1 MPIIPLS
8 DGSYGSISDGPI
20 WLPCDIWNIGSKGE
34 YCPEDFPCI
43 YNKLKM
49 VNPHLFSVAKRNPY
63 SKEEIKADIVMQML
77 LKIGA
82 QQLSAHEV
90 IRSHVLVGLTEKNSA
105 EDRELMVEYLS
116 FIMLHIQFDCV
127 RCQSERT
134 EIILELQKKPVLLT
148 NRGYSCPL
156 TEPVHFGKEYGN
168 PLDIAMLLDVVDV
181 SWVVV
186 DPCYLKHPVTQL
198 VPSGLLKW
206 RSFLLDLGVTD
217 FVKVTCNEKNAN
229 IISEAAM
236 IDISINLTASYVRD
250 WESPELVHLL
260 SIFSS
265 KGYRAKCMFLL
276 EVLDKL
282 WDDVYHSQAISLII
296 SKSDGT
302 KKPIVSSFMKCIQ
315 KFSWIPSTLDKELHQ
330 PESVFYDCEQ
340 VQSIL
345 GIKGPYACPQV
356 NSKLL
361 VKDIGFKVEVSIDDA
376 VEVLRQWRVSGSP
389 FVGCTAQMLKFYTFI
404 ANGIASSSLKVIQEL
419 ISDRFIFVP
428 FLSSCKHIDSVSGM
442 FILAKEAYW
451 QDPTGC
457 VDRMNELINLSYSIQ
472 GRIIF
477 FAQHWL
483 MPTQVFRVMVRWASE
498 LKNGLLSL
506 DQISEL
512 KDKLLKLENTVIP
525 TEQDKWVSL
534 HPSFGLL
541 SWSDDDHLKKQFK
554 HNDGISL
561 IMFGDLS
568 IEEKALL
575 SGEVATFLRKLDV
588 HPLSEVVSR
597 EAIFYG
603 SEDNMDKILY

>member
-1 MPIIPLS
+1 MKSLGIDWFAAWFAALLSTLSLHSSGSSSPNTKMEYDILNTLRDMPIIPLS

-20 WLPCDIWNIGSKGE
+20 WLPCDMWNIGSKGE

-206 RSFLLDLGVTD
+206 R
-217 FVKVTCNEKNAN
+217 
-229 IISEAAM
+229 
-236 IDISINLTASYVRD
+236 D

-389 FVGCTAQMLKFYTFI
+389 FVGWL
-404 ANGIASSSLKVIQEL
+404 SSLLNPHDNYMKEDEF
-419 ISDRFIFVP
+419 S
-428 FLSSCKHIDSVSGM
+428 FL
-442 FILAKEAYW
+442 
-451 QDPTGC
+451 
-457 VDRMNELINLSYSIQ
+457 
-472 GRIIF
+472 
-477 FAQHWL
+477 
-483 MPTQVFRVMVRWASE
+483 
-498 LKNGLLSL
+498 
-506 DQISEL
+506 
-512 KDKLLKLENTVIP
+512 
-525 TEQDKWVSL
+525 
-534 HPSFGLL
+534 
-541 SWSDDDHLKKQFK
+541 
-554 HNDGISL
+554 
-561 IMFGDLS
+561 
-568 IEEKALL
+568 
-575 SGEVATFLRKLDV
+575 
-588 HPLSEVVSR
+588 
-597 EAIFYG
+597 
-603 SEDNMDKILY
+603 